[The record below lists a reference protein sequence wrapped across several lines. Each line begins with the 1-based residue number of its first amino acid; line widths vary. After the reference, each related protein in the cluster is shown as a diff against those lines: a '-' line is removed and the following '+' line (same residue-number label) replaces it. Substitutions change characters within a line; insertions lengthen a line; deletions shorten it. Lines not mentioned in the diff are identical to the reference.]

1 MGGSGSFA
9 GQGPPAGSGW
19 DVPLD
24 GEETVHRN
32 VVRPPRPAEP
42 PPKSPSKLRR
52 RLLVALLVLIVVGA
66 GTGAYLVTSGDED
79 DGGEQTRDRDRTET
93 TNEDLDLEVPTGLKA
108 TESQAGVQLDWDG
121 DNGEQYLV
129 LVLSTAEQPQALA
142 AEMGTSRLV
151 PAEALRP
158 NTGYCFSVALVSVV
172 NAAPEGQ
179 AAQAF
184 SSPVCIRGASED
196 TVMLDPGSSPGG

>member
-1 MGGSGSFA
+1 MGPSASFA
-9 GQGPPAGSGW
+9 GQAPPPGAGW

-24 GEETVHRN
+24 GEATVHRN
-32 VVRPPRPAEP
+32 VVRKPRPAEP

-52 RLLVALLVLIVVGA
+52 GLLIALLVLIVAGA

-79 DGGEQTRDRDRTET
+79 DGGGQQTQPDDTTDT

-121 DNGEQYLV
+121 DNAEEYLV
-129 LVLSTAEQPQALA
+129 LVLSTAEPPQLLS

-151 PAEALRP
+151 PAESLRP
-158 NTGYCFSVALVSVV
+158 NTGYCFSVALMSVFD
-172 NAAPEGQ
+172 AAPQDQ

-184 SSPVCIRGASED
+184 GPPQCLRGASED
-196 TVMLDPGSSPGG
+196 TVVIDSGAQGG